1 LYLINYMGKRIIIF
15 FFCLLTCI
23 GLKAQVSNF
32 RFINFGAKEGLT
44 DNFAYNATQDK
55 LGYMWF
61 ATPSGLYRYDG
72 HVFKI
77 FRSPIDK
84 PGRAISNILQT
95 VFTAK
100 NGTLWLGGFNTLQWY
115 NPVSNIFKG
124 PDYNQPEI
132 KKLCDA
138 YIFSFAEDKYNNI
151 WIATANN
158 YIFKFNA
165 KDSAITALGS
175 LYPAGASTG
184 AAKIIIAG
192 NTVWAVHSE
201 GLYQFSLDAKY
212 LGHYQFATADISNAV
227 YDKASNSIIITTF
240 SQGVATFNLT
250 NKEYK
255 YNFTVNGLLR
265 KNNLFCINNDDENN
279 VWIGSYPL
287 FKINAEK
294 NNLTTIESK
303 KENEFDLRTS
313 KIGSIYTDREKNI
326 WICGYSGLSMLPW
339 QNQQIET
346 VLLKDKTMGV
356 SVEPVAVYNIAN
368 TANLVFANTNTNGLI
383 YYNVLTGEAST
394 IPNNFGKNKDKK
406 RIKGIV
412 QSPDGGIYASDDV
425 HFFKFSNIEKR
436 LIPFS
441 LADQNGNPIVN
452 AGRNVFDKKGN
463 VYISSINNGFYI
475 WNTGTNKLI
484 HYNKWDADSSANAQ
498 ADNILYPCL
507 TDAND
512 NIWFTSNTGVFELK
526 TNENKFYHH
535 ADKEYKGVPPL
546 TTSNFIA
553 QDKLGHYWIATNNN
567 GLYELFF
574 EAGKERLLNYTQNSG
589 IGLPSDFLVKIK
601 PDLKDSTL
609 WISFNAGLL
618 KFDPVHKKVITIF
631 KKQNGLS
638 ADEGGYSFNITPDNK
653 LIQLHYGSMNIIDL
667 NTYRFNTA
675 APNLAFNSI
684 KVFDNEKLYTLDK
697 NKPLLSLKHNENFL
711 QFEFAALAYNN
722 SSMNQYAYMLEG
734 ADKEWVYCGSRNFVS
749 YSGLSGG
756 EYIFKVKA
764 ANNDGVWSEKELRLK
779 IAIHPVFYKTWWF
792 IALCLLLFFVLI
804 YSYNRLQI
812 KQVKKEENLKTAF
825 QQQIAQTEMK
835 ALRAQMNPHFIFNS
849 LNSIQKYILQNDH
862 FAASQYLT
870 RFSRLIR
877 LILDH
882 SNQNNILL
890 NSELD
895 LLKLYIEM
903 EGLRFD
909 NKFNYEIKVDTDIN
923 TDTTEVPSMLIQP
936 YIENA
941 IWHGLLHKE
950 EKGNLLVAFKKGEA
964 NNLTVTIQDDG
975 IGRQKAADLKSKQVL
990 KKKSYGMQITEDRI
1004 QIINQTQNI
1013 NATCTIEDLKDEHGK
1028 GAGTKVILTIPFKP
1042 LNY

>member
-1 LYLINYMGKRIIIF
+1 MNKRIIIF
-15 FFCLLTCI
+15 ILFLLFYG
-23 GLKAQVSNF
+23 GLKAQVNNL

-44 DNFAYNATQDK
+44 DNFAYNTTQDK
-55 LGYMWF
+55 QGYMWF

-77 FRSPIDK
+77 FRSPLDK

-100 NGTLWLGGFNTLQWY
+100 DGTLWLGGFNTLQWY
-115 NPVSNIFKG
+115 NPASNTFKG
-124 PDYNQPEI
+124 PDYNKPEI

-138 YIFSFAEDKYNNI
+138 YILSFTEDTNNNI
-151 WIATANN
+151 WIATAND
-158 YIFKFNA
+158 YIFKFNK
-165 KDSAITALGS
+165 KDSVFTALGS
-175 LYPAGASTG
+175 LYPSGASK
-184 AAKIIIAG
+184 AASKIIIAG
-192 NTVWAVHSE
+192 NTAWAVHPE
-201 GLYQFSLDAKY
+201 GLYQFSLDGKY
-212 LGHYQFATADISNAV
+212 LGYFQFATADISNAV
-227 YDKASNSIIITTF
+227 YDQASNSILITTF
-240 SQGVATFNLT
+240 GQGIVTFNLT
-250 NKEYK
+250 DKQYK
-255 YNFTVNGLLR
+255 NNFTVNGSLK
-265 KNNLFCINNDDENN
+265 KNSLFCLNNDIENN

-287 FKINAEK
+287 FKINAK
-294 NNLTTIESK
+294 KDSLTYIESK
-303 KENEFDLRTS
+303 KGNEFDLGAS

-346 VLLKDKTMGV
+346 VLLKDKTVGV
-356 SVEPVAVYNIAN
+356 SVEPVAVYNITN
-368 TANLVFANTNTNGLI
+368 SANLVFANTNTSGLI
-383 YYNVLTGEAST
+383 YYDALTGQAST
-394 IPNNFGKNKDKK
+394 IPNNLTDNKDAK
-406 RIKGIV
+406 RITGII
-412 QSPDGGIYASDDV
+412 QSPDGTIYASDDV
-425 HFFKFSNIEKR
+425 HFFKFSSTKKK

-441 LADQNGNPIVN
+441 LLDQNGKPIVN

-463 VYISSINNGFYI
+463 IYISSVNNGFYS

-484 HYNKWDADSSANAQ
+484 HYNKWDADTSSTAK
-498 ADNILYPCL
+498 ADNILYPCF

-512 NIWFTSNTGVFELK
+512 NIWFTSNSGVYELK

-535 ADKEYKGVPPL
+535 AYKAYKDVPPL
-546 TTSNFIA
+546 TTANFIA
-553 QDKLGHYWIATNNN
+553 QDKSGHYWITTNNN
-567 GLYELFF
+567 GLYELYF
-574 EAGKERLLNYTQNSG
+574 EAGEEKLKNYTQNSG
-589 IGLPSDFLVKIK
+589 IGLPSDYLIKIK

-618 KFDPVHKKVITIF
+618 KFDPAHKKVITIF

-638 ADEGGYSFNITPDNK
+638 ADEGGYSFNITPDNR

-667 NTYRFNTA
+667 NRYRFNTI
-675 APNLAFNSI
+675 APGLSFNSI

-697 NKPLLSLKHNENFL
+697 DQPQLDLNHNENFL
-711 QFEFAALAYNN
+711 QFEFAALSYNN
-722 SSMNQYAYMLEG
+722 SNMNQYAYKLQG

-749 YSGLSGG
+749 YSGLIDG
-756 EYIFKVKA
+756 EYTFKVKA
-764 ANNDGVWSEKELRLK
+764 ANNDGVWSEKELHLK
-779 IAIHPVFYKTWWF
+779 IIIHPVFYKTWWF
-792 IALCLLLFFVLI
+792 IALCLLSFSVLI
-804 YSYNRLQI
+804 FGYNRMRI
-812 KQVKKEENLKTAF
+812 KQVKKEENLKNAF

-870 RFSRLIR
+870 KFSRLIR

-890 NSELD
+890 SSELD

-903 EGLRFD
+903 ESLRFD
-909 NKFNYEIKVDTDIN
+909 NKFNYQIEVEKEIN
-923 TDTTEVPSMLIQP
+923 TDTSEVPSMLIQP

-950 EKGNLLVAFKKGEA
+950 EKGNLSVTFKKGA
-964 NNLTVTIQDDG
+964 GNDLIVTIQDDG
-975 IGRQKAADLKSKQVL
+975 IGRQKAAALKSKQTL
-990 KKKSYGMQITEDRI
+990 KKKSFGMQITADRI

-1013 NATCTIEDLKDEHGK
+1013 NATCTIEDLKDEHGN
-1028 GAGTKVILTIPFKP
+1028 GAGTKVILIIPVKS